1 MMLPI
6 NEFIALAGILLGG
19 GVLGTIIASFNSK
32 KVGMKGHENEARRDI
47 DNAWDK
53 IANSFQNQ
61 LLSLRADFDSQK
73 AELGTTRDDLRSTQH
88 ELANAITLLAT
99 RERINLI
106 LLAHMIELEKMIPTP
121 PGPLPRPSELAE
133 ILKEHIEHG
142 SSST

>member
-6 NEFIALAGILLGG
+6 NEFIALASLVLGG
-19 GVLGTIIASFNSK
+19 GVVGTIIASFNSK

-53 IANSFQNQ
+53 IATSIQNQ
-61 LLSLRADFDSQK
+61 LTSLRTDFDAQK

-88 ELANAITLLAT
+88 ELTLAITRLAS

-121 PGPLPRPSELAE
+121 PGPLPRPQELAE
-133 ILKEHIEHG
+133 ILKEKIENG
-142 SSST
+142 TSG